1 MIHAGFKRKNMRSSH
16 AVDVLTDL
24 LQRSR
29 ARGAAFSHSTARG
42 AWGLRFPTGAKL
54 AIHGILGGEA
64 FAWTDDPGRSRQVLP
79 GDVVLVRGPV
89 EQFMAHTPGADVVPF
104 AYPRATAPARG
115 ARRLEFGT
123 ESGDATTFFCGAYTF
138 EGELCAGLL
147 AGLPDLTVV
156 RPRAGSSL
164 RATLDVFAAEIL
176 RDAPGQQAL
185 LDSLLDVALV
195 QVLREQLATD
205 GETAPAWFRA
215 MDDASV
221 GAALRAVHAEPART
235 WTVAD
240 LALEASLSRAT
251 FARRFTQ
258 LLGVAPLTYV
268 ADWRMALAREQL
280 RDSDAG
286 LAAVAR
292 SLGYASEFSFAAAFK
307 RHHGVPPGR
316 WRTAA
321 GTPSTVDG

>member
-1 MIHAGFKRKNMRSSH
+1 M
-16 AVDVLTDL
+16 DVLTDL

-42 AWGLRFPTGAKL
+42 PWGIRFPTGAKL

-64 FAWTDDPGRSRQVLP
+64 FAWTDDPGRARHVLT

-104 AYPRATAPARG
+104 AYSRAAGPPHG
-115 ARRLEFGT
+115 ARRLAFGT
-123 ESGDATTFFCGAYTF
+123 ETGEATTFFCGAYTF

-176 RDAPGQQAL
+176 GDAPGQQAL
-185 LDSLLDVALV
+185 LDSLLDVVLV

-205 GETAPAWFRA
+205 VETAPAWFRA
-215 MDDASV
+215 MDDPAV
-221 GAALRAVHAEPART
+221 GAALRAVHEDPARA

-240 LALEASLSRAT
+240 LAGAAALSRAT
-251 FARRFTQ
+251 FARRFTA
-258 LLGVAPLTYV
+258 LLGVAPLAYV
-268 ADWRMALAREQL
+268 TDWRMALAREQL
-280 RDSDAG
+280 RDGGTG

-307 RHHGVPPGR
+307 RHHGVSPGR
-316 WRTAA
+316 WRTSKAIA
-321 GTPSTVDG
+321 G